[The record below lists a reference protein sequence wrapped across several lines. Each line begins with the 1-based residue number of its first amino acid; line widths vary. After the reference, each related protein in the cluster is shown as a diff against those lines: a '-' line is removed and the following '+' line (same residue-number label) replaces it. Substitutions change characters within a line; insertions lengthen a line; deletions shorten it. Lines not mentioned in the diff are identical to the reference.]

1 MLTGFIWLRVGTS
14 DEPWG
19 SLLSVPQG
27 VSAIV
32 SRVWV
37 LAGGV
42 VLGALV
48 IVAIV
53 LAVGGSEGSATGA
66 SVLEVVPLVDG

>member
-1 MLTGFIWLRVGTS
+1 
-14 DEPWG
+14 
-19 SLLSVPQG
+19 
-27 VSAIV
+27 
-32 SRVWV
+32 
-37 LAGGV
+37 V